1 MGNNVV
7 LLGGSNSVIVN
18 GLQKGIREGIEKL
31 NKNRAE
37 DEKLGFYDFALGT
50 TTHIQNFYELKRER
64 NQEIFKNAELII
76 TESNVNDVNSNARS
90 YGSREKLSFDLIYRN
105 LNWYYGELYGLKKR
119 ILVIILPTYYYGNS
133 KIINAIHKKLVLKFG
148 FNCIDMQEYFDSYK
162 LNDFFKNID
171 RLHVMPRIMREFGK
185 NIIFNLESF
194 KLSNLSVEYNNP
206 KFTICTPKDM
216 EIVSGTLEERNEQNS
231 LYNEVVYCL
240 KEGETLLKFKREF
253 KDLVLIGVHTWNR
266 CSDND
271 VPKRSDVI
279 LNYSSLKIF
288 NQGQVL
294 VKELHSFNC
303 FLEVQNFFLIND
315 ETLVNIDH
323 YENKGRE
330 FHYIVHSWR
339 EDAKKLPFCNLIAFF
354 LATPDGNY
362 YEESVDFEA
371 LENEIITIPQE
382 YYHNFIIT
390 SIETYKEIIE
400 EYCLIMDPRKLKPLQ
415 DQINQLQENITTLTN
430 EKTKL
435 QHSLNSLPTKKQN
448 LEIQNLEEE
457 LKIKKLQIKKL
468 SKDLKLKINLDDLVP
483 KTLVIDNNTAKSRI
497 HNHLSYKFG
506 NAMIR
511 NSKSLLGYIKMP
523 FVLWAINVAHNQQR
537 QANQSL
543 KFPLLESYPDY
554 KEALQEKECFT
565 YKLGEALI
573 KANNTSFI
581 GGGGG
586 YIKLLFDILKLKKE
600 FEAKRRRSKK
610 C

>member
-7 LLGGSNSVIVN
+7 LLGGSNSVMTI
-18 GLQKGIREGIEKL
+18 GLQKGIREEIEKL

-37 DEKLGFYDFALGT
+37 YEKLVFYNFALGA
-50 TTHIQNFYELKRER
+50 TTHIQNLYELKRER
-64 NQEIFKNAELII
+64 NQEIVKNAELII
-76 TESNVNDVNSNARS
+76 TESNVNDIIAN
-90 YGSREKLSFDLIYRN
+90 GSGFDNKEKLSFDLIYRN
-105 LNWYYGELYGLKKR
+105 LNWYYTELLALNKKV
-119 ILVIILPTYYYGNS
+119 LVIILPIRFWNAS
-133 KIINAIHKKLVLKFG
+133 IINALHKKLALKYG
-148 FNCIDMQEYFDSYK
+148 FNCIDMQEYVDGYQ
-162 LNDFFKNID
+162 LNKFVESID
-171 RLHVMPRIMREFGK
+171 WAHMLRAIMREFGR
-185 NIIFNLESF
+185 NII
-194 KLSNLSVEYNNP
+194 KGLSNFKISNVKIKNDNP
-206 KFTICTPKDM
+206 RFVICEAKDLQV
-216 EIVSGTLEERNEQNS
+216 ISGTLDKKIVKNS
-231 LYNEVVYCL
+231 LCNETVYRL
-240 KEGETLLKFKREF
+240 KEWENILKFNQNF
-253 KDLVLIGVHTWNR
+253 KDFILIGIQTWNTHEA
-266 CSDND
+266 S
-271 VPKRSDVI
+271 I
-279 LNYSSLKIF
+279 LTDYDAQINYSSIEISNRKQCLIKEVNSLNIVIEF
-288 NQGQVL
+288 HNFFQIDNKTFIKVNHDSQG
-294 VKELHSFNC
+294 VKEFYHNA
-303 FLEVQNFFLIND
+303 
-315 ETLVNIDH
+315 
-323 YENKGRE
+323 R
-330 FHYIVHSWR
+330 SWVK
-339 EDAKKLPFCNLIAFF
+339 DAKKLPFCDLIAFF

-371 LENEIITIPQE
+371 LGNEIITIPKE
-382 YYHNFIIT
+382 YYHNSVIPP
-390 SIETYKEIIE
+390 IETYKEIIE

-415 DQINQLQENITTLTN
+415 DQINQLQKNITTLTN

-448 LEIQNLEEE
+448 LEIQNFEEE

-468 SKDLKLKINLDDLVP
+468 SKDLKLKINLDDLAP

-497 HNHLSYKFG
+497 HNHLSYKLG

-554 KEALQEKECFT
+554 KEALKEKECFT

-581 GGGGG
+581 SGGGG

-600 FEAKRRRSKK
+600 FEAKRRKSKK